1 MPFLWEVSGISIYL
15 SDVEFVTKVKSDN
28 FVKYFQARVKFSR
41 ISGISIYQRWSLV
54 GKDDYLC
61 WKLICSQ
68 PVIRSYLYLC
78 FSYTIFVL
86 IFANQIISFSK
97 YLPPLTFPSPN
108 NVFLFLLCSS
118 FPLRTK
124 FSFNYFPPFPLPF
137 FFSSEEQK
145 YLFLLQKIEFTN
157 LTWSS

>member
-86 IFANQIISFSK
+86 MFANQIISFSK
-97 YLPPLTFPSPN
+97 YLPPLTFPSTN
-108 NVFLFLLCSS
+108 NL
-118 FPLRTK
+118 
-124 FSFNYFPPFPLPF
+124 F
-137 FFSSEEQK
+137 FFSSADQIFLQLFSSLSSFI
-145 YLFLLQKIEFTN
+145 LFLLWGAKIFV
-157 LTWSS
+157 SSSKNRINKLYMV

>member
-97 YLPPLTFPSPN
+97 YLPPLTFPSTN
-108 NVFLFLLCSS
+108 NL
-118 FPLRTK
+118 
-124 FSFNYFPPFPLPF
+124 F
-137 FFSSEEQK
+137 FFSSADQIFLQLFSSLSSFI
-145 YLFLLQKIEFTN
+145 LFLLWGAKIFV
-157 LTWSS
+157 SSSKNRINKLYMV